1 MPLANLNRTFIYYLM
16 SSSSKQSLFHWF
28 LGFYFR
34 LLCILAVDLVV
45 TLINGQVLGLASKYE
60 KPIATLIGMGVVLLL
75 FFFLFSIID
84 RLTKFVL
91 KMTLDI
97 GKFLVFRKTAVLLI
111 LCGIS
116 YGIYMMYYHTWFGVW
131 PKIKIESFL

>member
-1 MPLANLNRTFIYYLM
+1 M
-16 SSSSKQSLFHWF
+16 SSSPKQSLFHWF

-45 TLINGQVLGLASKYE
+45 TIINGKVLGLASIYE
-60 KPIATLIGMGVVLLL
+60 KPVATLIGMGVVLLL

-91 KMTLDI
+91 KMTVEMGNL
-97 GKFLVFRKTAVLLI
+97 LVFRKTAVLLI

-116 YGIYMMYYHTWFGVW
+116 YGIYMLYFHTWFGFW
-131 PKIKIESFL
+131 PTIKIESFL

>member
-1 MPLANLNRTFIYYLM
+1 MLANIVRTHRHYPM
-16 SSSSKQSLFHWF
+16 SSSPKQSLFHWF

-45 TLINGQVLGLASKYE
+45 TLINGRVLGLTSIYE
-60 KPIATLIGMGVVLLL
+60 KPVVTLIGMGVILLL

-84 RLTKFVL
+84 KLTKIVL
-91 KMTLDI
+91 KMTVDI
-97 GKFLVFRKTAVLLI
+97 GNLLVFRKTAVFLI

-116 YGIYMMYYHTWFGVW
+116 FGIYMLYYHTWFGVW
-131 PKIKIESFL
+131 PKIKIESFI

>member
-1 MPLANLNRTFIYYLM
+1 MA
-16 SSSSKQSLFHWF
+16 SSQKQSFFHRF

-45 TLINGQVLGLASKYE
+45 TIINGRVLGLTTIYE
-60 KPIATLIGMGVVLLL
+60 KPIVTLIGMGVVLLL

-84 RLTKFVL
+84 GFTKFVL
-91 KMTLDI
+91 KVTVEMGNL
-97 GKFLVFRKTAVLLI
+97 LVLRKTAVLLI

-116 YGIYMMYYHTWFGVW
+116 YGIYMLYYHAWFGVW
-131 PKIKIESFL
+131 PKIKI

>member
-1 MPLANLNRTFIYYLM
+1 M
-16 SSSSKQSLFHWF
+16 SSSPKQSLFHWF

-45 TLINGQVLGLASKYE
+45 TIINGKVLGLASIYE
-60 KPIATLIGMGVVLLL
+60 KPVATLIGMGVVLLL

-84 RLTKFVL
+84 KLTKFVL
-91 KMTLDI
+91 KMTVEI
-97 GKFLVFRKTAVLLI
+97 GNLLVFRKSAVLLI

-116 YGIYMMYYHTWFGVW
+116 YGFYMLYFHTWFGFW
-131 PKIKIESFL
+131 PKIKIASFL